1 MSEQFAGIIST
12 PRPIPLIHT
21 RQEGVW
27 QAFHLLYFVT
37 VNGVLGIEK
46 NELKVE
52 RRDRAQGFPHESSR
66 ISRINPG
73 KNSEKGFPAN
83 RREFARIFLWAMG
96 SDLTIQHLRLL
107 GWVALQP
114 LFIAVGV
121 CPHYGVVR
129 QPYRCRQFLQLLV
142 TQTAAIRW
150 QMVEDGHSKGQRSAV
165 RNQEGRRR
173 SDIKNANLKAEN
185 GNRKAVFPANPRELT
200 RILSPTKRTT
210 NLVFNSASR
219 TLYTASQARI
229 GMPRSLSPLLLAHKN
244 IRGAH

>member
-1 MSEQFAGIIST
+1 
-12 PRPIPLIHT
+12 
-21 RQEGVW
+21 
-27 QAFHLLYFVT
+27 
-37 VNGVLGIEK
+37 
-46 NELKVE
+46 
-52 RRDRAQGFPHESSR
+52 
-66 ISRINPG
+66 
-73 KNSEKGFPAN
+73 
-83 RREFARIFLWAMG
+83 MG
-96 SDLTIQHLRLL
+96 SHLTIQQLTHRFHLRLL

-114 LFIAVGV
+114 LLIAVGV
-121 CPHYGVVR
+121 RRHYGVGR
-129 QPYRCRQFLQLLV
+129 QSYRCRQFLQLLA

-150 QMVEDGHSKGQRSAV
+150 QRAEDGGRTQQRSEISGQRSAV
-165 RNQEGRRR
+165 RDQEGRRR